1 MNFHSSNERNQTNPL
16 FVSGLNKGPSVL
28 SQSPH
33 VRLGYLKKV
42 YGILSIQLALT
53 TVLTSVVVL
62 SPSIQLFLINK

>member
-1 MNFHSSNERNQTNPL
+1 MNFYSSNQSGQSSPL

-28 SQSPH
+28 NSSPH

-53 TVLTSVVVL
+53 TVLTSIVVL
-62 SPSIQLFLINK
+62 SPSIQMFFISK